1 MNPKSLFIALFTS
14 AIILSCEPTLNK
26 NTATS
31 STANLPKTDFSI
43 TNKTWKITL
52 INSEVITGEVT
63 NFYLR
68 LNTSTNTFESKAG
81 CNQITGEFKISNQL
95 ISFSKIV
102 STKMYCIDN
111 MKIEEAF
118 LSILSNPSKFKIID
132 SSKLVL
138 FSDAIIIAQFELVE

>member
-63 NFYLR
+63 NFYLI